1 MSNKAK
7 IREEVKKLNPIDNL
21 MFQKMAEKV
30 VFCEE
35 ILRVFLS
42 DPNLTVLDATPQYFG
57 TNLQGRSVILDARC
71 ILSSGKQINIEV
83 QRANDDNHQKR
94 VRYNGAILTT
104 NLTDP
109 GTKFEQVPDVCVI
122 FLSEFD
128 IFKGNRSLY
137 HIDRV
142 IRETGK
148 VVENGFEEIYV
159 NAKGNDGSEVSEL
172 MQVFTNDTAYNS
184 KFPITSDRKRRY
196 KQTEEGQKEMSE
208 LIEKIRSE
216 GKLEGKLETLY
227 SLVKQGLL
235 SLTEGAIQA
244 NMTEES
250 FQKNMNK
257 MFPV

>member
-7 IREEVKKLNPIDNL
+7 IREEAKKLNPIDNL
-21 MFQKMAEKV
+21 MFQKMAEEIA
-30 VFCEE
+30 FCEE
-35 ILRVFLS
+35 ILQVILS
-42 DPNLTVLDATPQYFG
+42 DPNLKVIDTTPQYVG

-71 ILSSGKQINIEV
+71 ILSGGKQINIEV
-83 QRANDDNHQKR
+83 QKADDDNHQKR

-104 NLTDP
+104 NITDP
-109 GTKFEQVPDVCVI
+109 GTKFEQVPDVCII
-122 FLSEFD
+122 FISKFD
-128 IFKGNRSLY
+128 LFQSNRSLY
-137 HIDRV
+137 HVDRIV
-142 IRETGK
+142 RETGK
-148 VVENGFEEIYV
+148 KVENGFEELYV
-159 NAKGNDGSEVSEL
+159 NAKGKDGSTLSEL
-172 MQVFTNDTAYNS
+172 MEVFINDDAYNS

-196 KQTEEGQKEMSE
+196 KQTKEGQKEMSE
-208 LIEKIRSE
+208 MIEKIRNE